1 MSVAER
7 QAADSSTLAHGHGP
21 GGLHQH
27 GSRATSRRSLA
38 IALFLTLTYLVA
50 ELVGG
55 LMAHSLSLI
64 ADAAHMV
71 TDAAAMGLAL
81 LAMWVSG
88 RPASVKHTFGFYRTE
103 ILAALLNALGLWL
116 ITGWIFFEAYR
127 RFTNPPEVQGFLML
141 GVGAGGLLFN
151 LVVAWVLHRSTRG
164 SLNVEGAFLHVL
176 GDLLGSIAVVG
187 ASALIIAFGWYVAD
201 PVFSVI
207 IGLLIL
213 ISSGRLLWKVS
224 HVLIEGTPSHL
235 DLHQL
240 CQRLEQEEGVTGV
253 HDIHAWSITT
263 GYDALSAHVTTN
275 RCTGETAD
283 QMLQRLKG
291 IASREFGI
299 SHITI
304 QLEGSPEGCLE
315 DHHIEHPGNPIRQPG
330 NRKSGN

>member
-1 MSVAER
+1 MSAAER
-7 QAADSSTLAHGHGP
+7 QTADNPALAHGHGP
-21 GGLHQH
+21 GSLHQH
-27 GSRATSRRSLA
+27 DSRASSRKSLVV
-38 IALFLTLTYLVA
+38 ALSLTIGYLGA

-55 LMAHSLSLI
+55 LMAHSLSLV

-71 TDAAAMGLAL
+71 TDAAAIGLAL
-81 LAMWVSG
+81 LAMWAAV
-88 RPASVKHTFGFYRTE
+88 RPPSIKRTFGFYRTE
-103 ILAALLNALGLWL
+103 VLAALLNALGLWL
-116 ITGWIFFEAYR
+116 ITAWIFFEAYQ
-127 RFTNPPEVQGFLML
+127 RFMNPPDVQGILML
-141 GVGAGGLLFN
+141 GVGVGGLVVNFT
-151 LVVAWVLHRSTRG
+151 VAWVLHRSARG
-164 SLNVEGAFLHVL
+164 SLNAEGAFLHVL

-187 ASALIIAFGWYVAD
+187 ASALIIAFGWYIAD

-224 HVLIEGTPSHL
+224 HVLMEGTPSHL

-275 RCTGETAD
+275 HSTGETAD
-283 QMLQRLKG
+283 QMLHRLRG

-304 QLEGSPEGCLE
+304 QLEDSPEGCVE
-315 DHHIEHPGNPIRQPG
+315 DHHIEHPGKPARQQVSQ
-330 NRKSGN
+330 KSGD